1 MISNSARIKT
11 VTVSALGPP
20 GTPPPKGIGRECIT
34 PLSGLDVS
42 DAEMR
47 SGLPPQQVWTVLVT
61 IADEDGNIGV
71 GSAGFGTRVAFDA
84 VVEYF
89 GPMLVGRNPF
99 DVEKHWQRMYLS
111 TLNFGRK
118 GAVVSAISAVDIAL
132 WDLIGKI
139 LNVPVY
145 CLLGGRTKPAIPV
158 YASRLYATED
168 LDALHRE
175 ASSYVSAGYRGVKQR
190 LAYGPRDGRTGMA
203 RNLELVSAVAGAL
216 DGNVEHMVDAYMG
229 WDRNYAIRMIRMI
242 EDAGIRLA
250 WVEEPLPP
258 DNVAA
263 LAEVRRNVST
273 PIAAGE
279 HEYTRHGVHDLLTQG
294 AVDIIQTDFNRAG
307 GITEAKKI
315 VALASAFDTPVI
327 PHGGQLHNYH
337 VVMSSPECPM
347 AEHFIRPSL
356 SDAPDEDEIFYRIF
370 DGEPDAQNGLID
382 LDPEVAG
389 LGYRLNSSFVDAT
402 LLGPTTTFSAAI

>member
-1 MISNSARIKT
+1 VISNSARIKT
-11 VTVSALGPP
+11 VTVSALGRP

-34 PLSGLDVS
+34 PLSGLDIS

-132 WDLIGKI
+132 WDLLGKI

-145 CLLGGRTKPAIPV
+145 SLLGGRTKPAIPV

-175 ASSYVSAGYRGVKQR
+175 ASSYVSAG
-190 LAYGPRDGRTGMA
+190 
-203 RNLELVSAVAGAL
+203 
-216 DGNVEHMVDAYMG
+216 
-229 WDRNYAIRMIRMI
+229 
-242 EDAGIRLA
+242 
-250 WVEEPLPP
+250 
-258 DNVAA
+258 
-263 LAEVRRNVST
+263 
-273 PIAAGE
+273 
-279 HEYTRHGVHDLLTQG
+279 
-294 AVDIIQTDFNRAG
+294 
-307 GITEAKKI
+307 
-315 VALASAFDTPVI
+315 
-327 PHGGQLHNYH
+327 
-337 VVMSSPECPM
+337 
-347 AEHFIRPSL
+347 
-356 SDAPDEDEIFYRIF
+356 
-370 DGEPDAQNGLID
+370 
-382 LDPEVAG
+382 
-389 LGYRLNSSFVDAT
+389 
-402 LLGPTTTFSAAI
+402 

>member
-1 MISNSARIKT
+1 M
-11 VTVSALGPP
+11 
-20 GTPPPKGIGRECIT
+20 
-34 PLSGLDVS
+34 
-42 DAEMR
+42 
-47 SGLPPQQVWTVLVT
+47 
-61 IADEDGNIGV
+61 
-71 GSAGFGTRVAFDA
+71 
-84 VVEYF
+84 
-89 GPMLVGRNPF
+89 
-99 DVEKHWQRMYLS
+99 
-111 TLNFGRK
+111 
-118 GAVVSAISAVDIAL
+118 
-132 WDLIGKI
+132 
-139 LNVPVY
+139 
-145 CLLGGRTKPAIPV
+145 
-158 YASRLYATED
+158 
-168 LDALHRE
+168 
-175 ASSYVSAGYRGVKQR
+175 SAGYRGVKQR
-190 LAYGPRDGRTGMA
+190 LAYGPRDGRAGMA

-337 VVMSSPECPM
+337 IVMSSPECPM
-347 AEHFIRPSL
+347 AEHFIRPSP

-389 LGYRLNSSFVDAT
+389 LGYTLNSSFVDAT